1 MRRKQDAK
9 ELEEGRGGGGGGGEM
24 GEEWGLKHFTIFK
37 TSLRVFHLSSQT
49 TNLNK

>member
-9 ELEEGRGGGGGGGEM
+9 ELEEGRGGGGI
-24 GEEWGLKHFTIFK
+24 KHFTIFK
-37 TSLRVFHLSSQT
+37 TSLGVFHLSSQT

>member
-9 ELEEGRGGGGGGGEM
+9 ELEEGRGGGRGGR
-24 GEEWGLKHFTIFK
+24 GLKHFTIFK

-49 TNLNK
+49 ANLNK

>member
-9 ELEEGRGGGGGGGEM
+9 ELEEGWGGREG
-24 GEEWGLKHFTIFK
+24 GLKHFTIFK